1 VLEPTTLSVRGE
13 ATLEVPADY
22 AVVSVQVTGRD
33 ADRELAMGS
42 VADVAEGVRAAVA
55 AATGVRRSALSRL
68 RVVEVQEW
76 DDAKRQ
82 QIRGGWEAS
91 MSGSLELDAAEV
103 GQVAAA
109 VVQAGAQ
116 VTWVDWRVEQG
127 NPGHREVRRLAVLD
141 AARAAADFAAALG
154 GSAGTL
160 LQLAD
165 PGLLES
171 GGGGFRNAG
180 ATPAF
185 RAMSNAGAGSGE
197 VQLDPQPILLECV
210 VEARYL
216 LGVS

>member
-33 ADRELAMGS
+33 ADRELAMSS
-42 VADVAEGVRAAVA
+42 VADVAEGVRAAVDA
-55 AATGVRRSALSRL
+55 APGVRRPALSRL

-76 DDAKRQ
+76 DDAKRETVG
-82 QIRGGWEAS
+82 RGWEAS
-91 MSGSLELDAAEV
+91 VSGAVEVDAAEV
-103 GQVAAA
+103 GRMAAA

-116 VTWVDWRVEQG
+116 VTWVDWRVERG

-154 GSAGTL
+154 GSAGPL

-171 GGGGFRNAG
+171 GPGAVRYAG
-180 ATPAF
+180 PTPAAL
-185 RAMSNAGAGSGE
+185 AMSSGGAGSGE
-197 VQLDPQPILLECV
+197 VELDPQPIVLECA